1 MMVALI
7 ADVAIKAV
15 TQNTAFLAEDFNSED
30 DFIPSFLK
38 RTPGLILIDD
48 EDFDQARQAITKL
61 TDLFGLDPEIT
72 RARSLIK
79 FLEN

>member
-1 MMVALI
+1 MDVSERNP
-7 ADVAIKAV
+7 DVARNLHMV
-15 TQNTAFLAEDFNSED
+15 FQ
-30 DFIPSFLK
+30 
-38 RTPGLILIDD
+38 LIDD